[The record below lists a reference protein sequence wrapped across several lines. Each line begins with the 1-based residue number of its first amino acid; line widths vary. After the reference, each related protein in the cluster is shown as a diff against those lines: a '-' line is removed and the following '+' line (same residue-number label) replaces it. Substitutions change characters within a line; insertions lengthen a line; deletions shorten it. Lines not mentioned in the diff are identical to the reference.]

1 MRLFLPFESPW
12 ITKDAPND
20 QLVSILPGAPG
31 GPPAAIVT
39 YGPIIVRPDEPR
51 RWVEQVVRFDLP
63 AGMKIEMGRVIEHR
77 TRSEWPFR
85 IVEATV
91 MTPKGEVVEAR
102 LCALYN
108 FMEHGAVAIAR
119 TQDRASM
126 ETHGKA
132 ILAILEGGRPDWRG
146 QPICLAEA
154 WDLEVKQKPA
164 AVRAAAPARAPAASQ
179 ATLDK
184 TLSDLDQ
191 ALATK
196 PTAPDHVRRGAVLLD
211 LRRPLDARTAF
222 EQALALDPKLEVAH
236 YYLGVALGELG
247 KHAEAIAAWERG
259 RALAPDRVDYHY
271 NIAQAQFLLKDFA
284 GALASF
290 QQAIAL
296 DPSDLLVERKVI
308 QCLYAL
314 GRFDEGQAARVAFRQ
329 AWEKTNDPRAQL
341 VSEYVFDQFE
351 GDGFWVHAFETLRP
365 QNPAIYPV
373 LTFRAVQHHG
383 DHEHPLPAS
392 VLVETSEQAKS
403 AGTPFVLAVL
413 AGPQYR
419 VLGAAKDLPAYAE
432 LKQDVLKL
440 LGDTLRGQPQPT
452 HAH

>member
-1 MRLFLPFESPW
+1 MRLYLPFESPW
-12 ITKDAPND
+12 ITKEAPND

-31 GPPAAIVT
+31 GPPAAIIT
-39 YGPIIVRPDEPR
+39 YGPIIVRPDEPK
-51 RWVEQVVRFDLP
+51 RWVDQVVRFDLP
-63 AGMKIEMGRVIEHR
+63 PGMKIEIGRMIEHR

-85 IVEATV
+85 LVEATV
-91 MTPKGEVVEAR
+91 MTPQGEVVEAR

-119 TQDRASM
+119 AQDRASM

-146 QPICLAEA
+146 QPICLADA
-154 WDLEVKQKPA
+154 WDLEVKQKPTA
-164 AVRAAAPARAPAASQ
+164 ARPAAPARAPAASP
-179 ATLDK
+179 AALEK

-196 PTAPDHVRRGAVLLD
+196 PVALDHVRRGAVLLD
-211 LRRPLDARTAF
+211 LRRVADARAAF
-222 EQALALDPKLEVAH
+222 AQALVLDPKLEVAH
-236 YYLGVALGELG
+236 YYHGVALGELG
-247 KHAEAIAAWERG
+247 KHADAIAAWEKG
-259 RALAPDRVDYHY
+259 MALAPERVDYHY
-271 NIAQAQFLLKDFA
+271 NIAQAKFLLKDHA

-290 QQAIAL
+290 QKTLAL
-296 DPSDLLVERKVI
+296 DPADFLVQRKVI

-314 GRFDEGQAARVAFRQ
+314 GRFDEGQQARVAFRQ
-329 AWEKTNDPRAQL
+329 AWEQSRDPRAQL
-341 VSEYVFDQFE
+341 ITEYVFDQFE

-392 VLVETSEQAKS
+392 VLVETSDQAKS
-403 AGTPFVLAVL
+403 AGTPYVLSVL
-413 AGPQYR
+413 AGQQYR
-419 VLGAAKDLPAYAE
+419 VLGAAKDLPVYAE

-440 LGDTLRGQPQPT
+440 IGDSLRGQPQP
-452 HAH
+452 AHQH